1 MRRPSLALLA
11 LSSLP
16 FGTARQPSFSIHQDL
31 LAHPQVRL
39 SLRMLTS
46 LLRKSDADV
55 NPPSAQFEVIFS
67 DSYISEADAF
77 ALLEAANKAAPKPTP
92 ASDGANDGSTTQT
105 DLTSELRESATPY
118 AGSEYGGDDI
128 ADGTSPLRET
138 YELIAHPPM
147 RYLCSIPIIAP
158 PPALNKTATELAKAE
173 EAREVTRAYN
183 KGWELMRGLEGECL
197 HFVSGWWSYQYCF
210 GKSIVQY
217 HAVPNPKGGPP
228 LRDKNSQEYILG
240 TSLSPSSHSGHHQK
254 GKQIEIPSTEQKQL
268 SPPPNTEL
276 QAKDNQRYLVQ
287 RLDGGTIC
295 DLTGRPRT
303 IEIQYHCNP
312 ALSGDRIGWIKEV
325 TTCAYLMVIHTP
337 RLCADVAFLPP
348 KETKAHPITC
358 QQVVSSD
365 EEALSFNQRRKNTID
380 SSSAAAAAAATA
392 QNQDQKQ
399 GSAAAGK
406 ISYEGLTVAGI
417 PIGGRRIIPS
427 THILPLPHRL
437 QKQRQEEQQG
447 NLLEALT
454 KAAFKADVFGHYGKR
469 TNQQQGTGK
478 RTEAGGKGQQG
489 AQGGQ
494 DGQGNG
500 QKKKEMKKMRISER
514 DIDKLGLD
522 QQTLE
527 AIREEIRAAGLDPD
541 RDLDDADREGG
552 GGEMVW
558 EFYADVDEED
568 LEAVMGVGGPGDGEE
583 GTEVFWD
590 AEEQGQEDGEEG
602 EGREKERNGGEG
614 SKEEYF
620 RDEL

>member
-31 LAHPQVRL
+31 VAHPQ
-39 SLRMLTS
+39 
-46 LLRKSDADV
+46 
-55 NPPSAQFEVIFS
+55 FEVVFS

-77 ALLEAANKAAPKPTP
+77 ALLEAANNNKTPKPTP
-92 ASDGANDGSTTQT
+92 ASDGASDASIQT
-105 DLTSELRESATPY
+105 DLTSELRESAT
-118 AGSEYGGDDI
+118 ANAVSDNSDGST
-128 ADGTSPLRET
+128 DGTSPLKET
-138 YELIAHPPM
+138 YELITYPPM

-183 KGWELMRGLEGECL
+183 KGWELMRGLEDQCL
-197 HFVSGWWSYQYCF
+197 HFVSGWWSYQYCY

-240 TSLSPSSHSGHHQK
+240 TSLSPSSQGQK
-254 GKQIEIPSTEQKQL
+254 GKQIEVPSSDQKQL

-312 ALSGDRIGWIKEV
+312 AFSGDRIGWIKEV

-358 QQVVSSD
+358 RQVISSE

-392 QNQDQKQ
+392 QEQKQ
-399 GSAAAGK
+399 GSGTPEK
-406 ISYEGLTVAGI
+406 MSYKGLTVAGI
-417 PIGGRRIIPS
+417 PIGARRILPS
-427 THILPLPHRL
+427 THVLPLPRHL
-437 QKQRQEEQQG
+437 QQQRQEEQQG

-454 KAAFKADVFGHYGKR
+454 KAAFKADVLGHYG
-469 TNQQQGTGK
+469 NQVTGK
-478 RTEAGGKGQQG
+478 KGAEKGEATGQ
-489 AQGGQ
+489 
-494 DGQGNG
+494 
-500 QKKKEMKKMRISER
+500 KEMKKMRISER

-522 QQTLE
+522 QQTLD

-541 RDLDDADREGG
+541 RDLDNEEGNG

-558 EFYADVDEED
+558 EFYAADPEEED
-568 LEAVMGVGGPGDGEE
+568 VVEGTQLVFEYGEDYVEE
-583 GTEVFWD
+583 G
-590 AEEQGQEDGEEG
+590 EEQGGGDGARGKRKKEG
-602 EGREKERNGGEG
+602 GGSGSGSGSGNEEG
-614 SKEEYF
+614 SKEEYY

>member
-16 FGTARQPSFSIHQDL
+16 FGNARQPSFSIHQDL
-31 LAHPQVRL
+31 LAHP
-39 SLRMLTS
+39 
-46 LLRKSDADV
+46 
-55 NPPSAQFEVIFS
+55 QFEVIFS

-77 ALLEAANKAAPKPTP
+77 ALLEAANKAPKPTP
-92 ASDGANDGSTTQT
+92 ASDGANHGSTTQT
-105 DLTSELRESATPY
+105 DLTSEIRESAT
-118 AGSEYGGDDI
+118 ANADSDITGDDT
-128 ADGTSPLRET
+128 ADGSSQLRET

-173 EAREVTRAYN
+173 EAREVARAYN
-183 KGWELMRGLEGECL
+183 KGWELMRGLENDVFNL
-197 HFVSGWWSYQYCF
+197 L
-210 GKSIVQY
+210 
-217 HAVPNPKGGPP
+217 AAGGPP
-228 LRDKNSQEYILG
+228 LREKNSQEYVLG
-240 TSLSPSSHSGHHQK
+240 TSLAPSSLSSQK
-254 GKQIEIPSTEQKQL
+254 GKQIEVPNTEQKQL

-276 QAKDNQRYLVQ
+276 QAKDDQRYLVQ

-312 ALSGDRIGWIKEV
+312 ALSSDRIGWIKEV

-348 KETKAHPITC
+348 KETKAHLITC
-358 QQVVSSD
+358 QQVISS
-365 EEALSFNQRRKNTID
+365 EEEVISFNQRRKNTID
-380 SSSAAAAAAATA
+380 SSAAAAAAAAAAATA
-392 QNQDQKQ
+392 QDQTQKQ
-399 GSAAAGK
+399 GSAEKLA
-406 ISYEGLTVAGI
+406 SYQGLTIAGI

-427 THILPLPHRL
+427 THVLPLPRHL
-437 QKQRQEEQQG
+437 QKQREEEQQG

-454 KAAFKADVFGHYGKR
+454 KAAFKADVFGHYGEKM
-469 TNQQQGTGK
+469 NKQGAGK
-478 RTEAGGKGQQG
+478 GTRESGAGKGQG
-489 AQGGQ
+489 
-494 DGQGNG
+494 
-500 QKKKEMKKMRISER
+500 KKKEMKKMRISER

-522 QQTLE
+522 QQTLD

-541 RDLDDADREGG
+541 RDLDNERES

-568 LEAVMGVGGPGDGEE
+568 LVEGEGGGVGVPAEVTE
-583 GTEVFWD
+583 GTEGGYWY
-590 AEEQGQEDGEEG
+590 GEEG
-602 EGREKERNGGEG
+602 EEEGEDGEGKKEGSGSGNAEEG

>member
-16 FGTARQPSFSIHQDL
+16 FGSARQPASFSIHQDL
-31 LAHPQVRL
+31 LAHP
-39 SLRMLTS
+39 
-46 LLRKSDADV
+46 
-55 NPPSAQFEVIFS
+55 QFEVIFS
-67 DSYISEADAF
+67 DSYISEADAL
-77 ALLEAANKAAPKPTP
+77 ALLEAANKTPKPTP
-92 ASDGANDGSTTQT
+92 ASDGAHDGSTTRT
-105 DLTSELRESATPY
+105 DLTSAIRESAT
-118 AGSEYGGDDI
+118 ANADTDNGDDSI
-128 ADGTSPLRET
+128 GGTSPLRET

-183 KGWELMRGLEGECL
+183 KGWELMRGLENQCL
-197 HFVSGWWSYQYCF
+197 HFVSGWWSYQYCY

-240 TSLSPSSHSGHHQK
+240 TSLPPSSHSHK
-254 GKQIEIPSTEQKQL
+254 GKQIEVPNNEQKQL

-358 QQVVSSD
+358 RQIISSD

-380 SSSAAAAAAATA
+380 SAAAAAATTE
-392 QNQDQKQ
+392 DQKQ
-399 GSAAAGK
+399 GSESGSAEK
-406 ISYEGLTVAGI
+406 LSYQGLTVAGI
-417 PIGGRRIIPS
+417 PIGARRILPS
-427 THILPLPHRL
+427 THVLPLPRHL
-437 QKQRQEEQQG
+437 QQQRQEAQQG

-454 KAAFKADVFGHYGKR
+454 KAAFKADVFGDYGDDNNNNHPKP
-469 TNQQQGTGK
+469 GK
-478 RTEAGGKGQQG
+478 GRKAAGAGKGQS
-489 AQGGQ
+489 
-494 DGQGNG
+494 G
-500 QKKKEMKKMRISER
+500 QKEIKKMRISER

-522 QQTLE
+522 QQTLD
-527 AIREEIRAAGLDPD
+527 ALREEIRAAGLDPD
-541 RDLDDADREGG
+541 RNLNDEREA
-552 GGEMVW
+552 GGEIVW
-558 EFYADVDEED
+558 EFYADVSGDEED
-568 LEAVMGVGGPGDGEE
+568 GVAEE
-583 GTEVFWD
+583 GKEVFVWYED
-590 AEEQGQEDGEEG
+590 EDEGGEQAEAGKDHKGRKKGGNG
-602 EGREKERNGGEG
+602 EGSGSGSEEG
-614 SKEEYF
+614 SKEEYY

>member
-1 MRRPSLALLA
+1 MRRRNLALLA

-31 LAHPQVRL
+31 LAYP
-39 SLRMLTS
+39 
-46 LLRKSDADV
+46 
-55 NPPSAQFEVIFS
+55 QFEVVFS

-77 ALLEAANKAAPKPTP
+77 ALLEAANKAPKPTP
-92 ASDGANDGSTTQT
+92 ASDSANDASTQT
-105 DLTSELRESATPY
+105 DLTSEIRESAT
-118 AGSEYGGDDI
+118 ANADANNGDDTT
-128 ADGTSPLRET
+128 DGTSPLRET

-183 KGWELMRGLEGECL
+183 KGWELMRGLENECL
-197 HFVSGWWSYQYCF
+197 HFVSGWWSYQYCY
-210 GKSIVQY
+210 GKSVVQY

-240 TSLSPSSHSGHHQK
+240 TSLSPSSQSQK
-254 GKQIEIPSTEQKQL
+254 GKQIEVSNTDQKQL

-312 ALSGDRIGWIKEV
+312 ALSGDRIGWIKEI

-358 QQVVSSD
+358 RQVISSE

-380 SSSAAAAAAATA
+380 SSAAAAAAAATA
-392 QNQDQKQ
+392 QDQKQ
-399 GSAAAGK
+399 GTGTPEK
-406 ISYEGLTVAGI
+406 MSYKGLTVAGI
-417 PIGGRRIIPS
+417 PIGARRILPS
-427 THILPLPHRL
+427 THVLPLPRHL
-437 QKQRQEEQQG
+437 QQQRQKEQQG

-454 KAAFKADVFGHYGKR
+454 KAAFKADVLGHYGD
-469 TNQQQGTGK
+469 NNHAATGK
-478 RTEAGGKGQQG
+478 RGTEKGQAGGQQ
-489 AQGGQ
+489 
-494 DGQGNG
+494 
-500 QKKKEMKKMRISER
+500 KEMKKMRISER

-522 QQTLE
+522 QQTLD

-541 RDLDDADREGG
+541 RDLDNEEGNG
-552 GGEMVW
+552 GGEIVW
-558 EFYADVDEED
+558 EFYAEEPADEEVED
-568 LEAVMGVGGPGDGEE
+568 RQGLLFEYGEDYAEEGEQNGDGEKGKKRKE
-583 GTEVFWD
+583 GSGSGNE
-590 AEEQGQEDGEEG
+590 
-602 EGREKERNGGEG
+602 EG
-614 SKEEYF
+614 SKEEYY

>member
-31 LAHPQVRL
+31 LAHPQ
-39 SLRMLTS
+39 
-46 LLRKSDADV
+46 
-55 NPPSAQFEVIFS
+55 FEVIFS
-67 DSYISEADAF
+67 DSYISDADAF
-77 ALLEAANKAAPKPTP
+77 ALLEAANKAPTPTP
-92 ASDGANDGSTTQT
+92 ASDGANDDGSTTQT
-105 DLTSELRESATPY
+105 DLTSEIRESAT
-118 AGSEYGGDDI
+118 ANADSDMTGDDT
-128 ADGTSPLRET
+128 AHGSSQLRET

-183 KGWELMRGLEGECL
+183 KGWELMRGLENECL
-197 HFVSGWWSYQYCF
+197 HFVSGWWSYQYCY

-228 LRDKNSQEYILG
+228 LRDKNTQEYILG
-240 TSLSPSSHSGHHQK
+240 TSSLPSSQSGQK
-254 GKQIEIPSTEQKQL
+254 GKQIEVPNTEQKQL

-295 DLTGRPRT
+295 DLTGRPRA

-358 QQVVSSD
+358 QQVIASE

-380 SSSAAAAAAATA
+380 SSAAPAATA
-392 QNQDQKQ
+392 QDQKQ
-399 GSAAAGK
+399 VSGSGSTEKVAP
-406 ISYEGLTVAGI
+406 SYRGLTVAGI

-427 THILPLPHRL
+427 THVLPLPRHL

-454 KAAFKADVFGHYGKR
+454 KAAFKADVFGHYGEKV
-469 TNQQQGTGK
+469 NQQQGAAGK
-478 RTEAGGKGQQG
+478 GKGAGAGAGAGGKGQ
-489 AQGGQ
+489 GGS
-494 DGQGNG
+494 GQ
-500 QKKKEMKKMRISER
+500 KKEMKKMRISER

-527 AIREEIRAAGLDPD
+527 AIRAEIRAAGLDPD
-541 RDLDDADREGG
+541 RDLDDERGGGG

-558 EFYADVDEED
+558 EFYADVDEGDYED
-568 LEAVMGVGGPGDGEE
+568 EG
-583 GTEVFWD
+583 GTEVFGHG
-590 AEEQGQEDGEEG
+590 EEQGQDGQEEEG
-602 EGREKERNGGEG
+602 EGSGSGNEEG
-614 SKEEYF
+614 SKEAYF

>member
-16 FGTARQPSFSIHQDL
+16 FGTARQPSSFSIHQDL
-31 LAHPQVRL
+31 LAHP
-39 SLRMLTS
+39 
-46 LLRKSDADV
+46 
-55 NPPSAQFEVIFS
+55 QFEVIFS

-77 ALLEAANKAAPKPTP
+77 ALLEAASKAPKPTP
-92 ASDGANDGSTTQT
+92 ASDGAKHGSTQT
-105 DLTSELRESATPY
+105 DLTSKICESAT
-118 AGSEYGGDDI
+118 ANADSENG
-128 ADGTSPLRET
+128 DGTTDATSQPRET

-173 EAREVTRAYN
+173 EAREVSRAYN
-183 KGWELMRGLEGECL
+183 KGWELMRGLENECL
-197 HFVSGWWSYQYCF
+197 HFISGWWSYQYCY

-240 TSLSPSSHSGHHQK
+240 ISLSPSPQSQK
-254 GKQIEIPSTEQKQL
+254 GKQIEVPSNEQKQL

-358 QQVVSSD
+358 RQVISSD

-380 SSSAAAAAAATA
+380 SSAAAAATTE
-392 QNQDQKQ
+392 DQKQ
-399 GSAAAGK
+399 GSGSGSTEK
-406 ISYEGLTVAGI
+406 LSYQGLTVAGI
-417 PIGGRRIIPS
+417 PIGARRILPS
-427 THILPLPHRL
+427 THVLPLPRHL
-437 QKQRQEEQQG
+437 QQQRQQEEQQG

-454 KAAFKADVFGHYGKR
+454 KAAFKADVFHYADNNHAGAGK
-469 TNQQQGTGK
+469 GG
-478 RTEAGGKGQQG
+478 AAAAGKGQ
-489 AQGGQ
+489 GGQ
-494 DGQGNG
+494 
-500 QKKKEMKKMRISER
+500 KEMKKMRISER

-527 AIREEIRAAGLDPD
+527 AIREEIRAAG
-541 RDLDDADREGG
+541 
-552 GGEMVW
+552 
-558 EFYADVDEED
+558 
-568 LEAVMGVGGPGDGEE
+568 
-583 GTEVFWD
+583 
-590 AEEQGQEDGEEG
+590 
-602 EGREKERNGGEG
+602 
-614 SKEEYF
+614 
-620 RDEL
+620 

>member
-16 FGTARQPSFSIHQDL
+16 FGSARQPASFSIHQDL
-31 LAHPQVRL
+31 LAHPQ
-39 SLRMLTS
+39 
-46 LLRKSDADV
+46 
-55 NPPSAQFEVIFS
+55 FEVIFS
-67 DSYISEADAF
+67 DSYVFEADAF
-77 ALLEAANKAAPKPTP
+77 ALLEAANKTPKPTP
-92 ASDGANDGSTTQT
+92 ASDGAHDGSTTRT
-105 DLTSELRESATPY
+105 DLTSAIRESAT
-118 AGSEYGGDDI
+118 ANADTDNGDESI
-128 ADGTSPLRET
+128 GGTSPLRET

-183 KGWELMRGLEGECL
+183 KGWELMRGLENQCL
-197 HFVSGWWSYQYCF
+197 HFVSGWWSYQYCY

-240 TSLSPSSHSGHHQK
+240 TSLPPSSHSQK
-254 GKQIEIPSTEQKQL
+254 GKQIEVPNNEQKQL

-358 QQVVSSD
+358 RQIITSD

-380 SSSAAAAAAATA
+380 SAAAAAAAVTTE
-392 QNQDQKQ
+392 DQKQ
-399 GSAAAGK
+399 GSESGSPEK
-406 ISYEGLTVAGI
+406 LSYQGLTVAGI
-417 PIGGRRIIPS
+417 PIGARRILPS
-427 THILPLPHRL
+427 THVLPLPRHL
-437 QKQRQEEQQG
+437 QQQRQEAQQG

-454 KAAFKADVFGHYGKR
+454 KAAFKADVFGDYGDDNNNNNNNHHPKA
-469 TNQQQGTGK
+469 GK
-478 RTEAGGKGQQG
+478 GRKAAGAGKGQS
-489 AQGGQ
+489 GQ
-494 DGQGNG
+494 
-500 QKKKEMKKMRISER
+500 KEMKKMRISER

-522 QQTLE
+522 QQTLD
-527 AIREEIRAAGLDPD
+527 ALREEIRAAGLDPD
-541 RDLDDADREGG
+541 RNLNDEREA
-552 GGEMVW
+552 GGEIVW
-558 EFYADVDEED
+558 EFYADVSGDED
-568 LEAVMGVGGPGDGEE
+568 DGAVAEE
-583 GTEVFWD
+583 GKEVFVWYED
-590 AEEQGQEDGEEG
+590 EDEGGEPAEAGKDQKESKKGGNG
-602 EGREKERNGGEG
+602 EGSGSGSEEG
-614 SKEEYF
+614 SKEEYY